1 MPRQMQQQNQ
11 ASENALFL
19 KIAPRDNVAIALKD
33 LENGQLIE
41 IDGINFKLKESI
53 KKGHK
58 FATSAIKQS
67 QQIYKFGF
75 AIGNSNH
82 NIAIGEWVHTH
93 NIKSNLEDGK
103 IDFEYKAPK
112 ILPMQNCDFQIN
124 AYRRQDGKVGIRNEI
139 WIFPTVGC
147 VAALAQKLARDFKAP
162 DGINIDGIHAFSHQ
176 FGCSQLGDDLD
187 ATKNIIAS
195 LAMHPNSCGVL
206 IIGLGCEN
214 NRLSKL
220 LEAIPQEYHHKIKN
234 FEAQKVD
241 DEYQYGMSLLNE
253 IANEQKGVT
262 RQKAKLNELVIG
274 VKCGG
279 SDGFSGLSANPLIGR
294 ISGYFTNIGAKVIMT
309 EIPEVFGAENILFA
323 NCKDK
328 KTYQNLFSVIENFK
342 NYFIKNGQKIYE
354 NPSPGNKDGGIS
366 TLEEKS
372 LGAVQKSGGAIIT
385 DVLEYGQRAKEN
397 GLSVLNA
404 PGNDAVSSNALAA
417 SGAHIILFSTGR
429 GTPLGFC
436 VPTLKIASNSEIAKN
451 KSHWIDFDAGEI
463 LQSGEFENAQDN
475 LISQIIAIA
484 NGEPTKNEINEIREF
499 ALWKNGVT
507 L

>member
-1 MPRQMQQQNQ
+1 MQQKNPTF
-11 ASENALFL
+11 ENARYI
-19 KIAPRDNVAIALKD
+19 KISAQDNVAIALSD
-33 LENGQLIE
+33 LQKGEEIS
-41 IDGINFKLKESI
+41 IDGENFRLFEPI

-58 FATSAIKQS
+58 FATLPIKKS

-75 AIGNSNH
+75 PIGYSTNEIS
-82 NIAIGEWVHTH
+82 IGEWVHVH
-93 NIKSNLEDGK
+93 NIKSNLENGQIDFDYKEPINSPVQNCDIEINAYHRKDGK
-103 IDFEYKAPK
+103 I
-112 ILPMQNCDFQIN
+112 
-124 AYRRQDGKVGIRNEI
+124 GIRNEI
-139 WIFPTVGC
+139 WIIPTVGC
-147 VAALAQKLARDFKAP
+147 VAALAQKLARDFKMP
-162 DGINIDGIHAFSHQ
+162 NDINIDAIHAFSHQ
-176 FGCSQLGDDLD
+176 FGCSQLGDDLE

-214 NRLSKL
+214 NLLSKL
-220 LEAIPQEYHHKIKN
+220 LEAIPQEYHYKIKS
-234 FEAQKVD
+234 FEAQKID
-241 DEYQYGMSLLNE
+241 NEYQFGMSLLNE
-253 IANEQKGVT
+253 IANEQKDVK

-294 ISGYFTNIGAKVIMT
+294 ISKYFTNIGAKVIMT
-309 EIPEVFGAENILFA
+309 EIPEVFGAEDILFA

-328 KTYQNLFSVIENFK
+328 KTYQNLFTMIENFK

-385 DVLEYGQRAKEN
+385 DVLEYGQRVKEN

-404 PGNDAVSSNALAA
+404 PGNDAISSTALAS

-429 GTPLGFC
+429 GTPLGFF

-463 LQSGEFENAQDN
+463 LQSGEFEHAQNN

-484 NGEPTKNEINEIREF
+484 NGEKTKNEINEIREF

>member
-1 MPRQMQQQNQ
+1 MQQQDL
-11 ASENALFL
+11 SSKNAPYI
-19 KIAPRDNVAIALKD
+19 KISGADNVAIALKD
-33 LENGQLIE
+33 LSIGQIFE
-41 IDGINFKLKESI
+41 IDGEVFGLKDQI

-58 FATSAIKQS
+58 FATRPIKKS
-67 QQIYKFGF
+67 QNIFKFGF
-75 AIGNSNH
+75 PIGTSTQE
-82 NIAIGEWVHTH
+82 IAIGEWVHIH
-93 NIKSNLEDGK
+93 NIKSNLVDSK
-103 IDFEYKAPK
+103 IEFDYKEPN
-112 ILPMQNCDFQIN
+112 ILPPKSCDLEIN
-124 AYRRQDGKVGIRNEI
+124 AYRRQDGRIGIRNEI

-147 VAALAQKLARDFKAP
+147 VSALAQKLARDVKLKSG
-162 DGINIDGIHAFSHQ
+162 DNIDGIYAFAHQ
-176 FGCSQLGDDLD
+176 FGCSQLGDDLE

-195 LAMHPNSCGVL
+195 LATHPNSCGVL

-220 LEAIPQEYHHKIKN
+220 LEAIPQEYHYKIKS

-241 DEYQYGMSLLNE
+241 DEYQYGMSLLGQIIDE
-253 IANEQKGVT
+253 SK
-262 RQKAKLNELVIG
+262 KAKRENVNLNELVIG

-294 ISGYFTNIGAKVIMT
+294 ISRYFTNIGAKVVMT

-328 KTYQNLFSVIENFK
+328 KTYQSLFSMIENFK
-342 NYFIKNGQKIYE
+342 NYFVKNGQEIYE

-385 DVLEYGQRAKEN
+385 DVLEYGQRVRKN

-404 PGNDAVSSNALAA
+404 PGNDAISSTALAA
-417 SGAHIILFSTGR
+417 SGVHIILFSTGR

-463 LQSGEFENAQDN
+463 LQSGEFEHAQNN
-475 LISQIIAIA
+475 LISHIIAIA

-499 ALWKNGVT
+499 AIWKNGVT

>member
-1 MPRQMQQQNQ
+1 MQKQNL
-11 ASENALFL
+11 SSKNAPYI
-19 KIAPRDNVAIALKD
+19 KISGADNVAIALKN
-33 LENGQLIE
+33 LSIGQIFE
-41 IDGINFKLKESI
+41 IDGEVFGLKDQI

-58 FATSAIKQS
+58 FAIRPIKKSQS
-67 QQIYKFGF
+67 ISKFGF
-75 AIGNSNH
+75 PIGTSTQD
-82 NIAIGEWVHTH
+82 IDIGEWVHVH
-93 NIKSNLEDGK
+93 NIKSNLENGK
-103 IDFEYKAPK
+103 IEFDYKEPN
-112 ILPMQNCDFQIN
+112 ILPLHNCDLEIN
-124 AYRRQDGKVGIRNEI
+124 AYRRQDGRIGIRNEI

-147 VAALAQKLARDFKAP
+147 VSALAQKLARDVTLKSG
-162 DGINIDGIHAFSHQ
+162 DNIDGIYAFAHQ
-176 FGCSQLGDDLD
+176 FGCSQLGEDLE

-195 LAMHPNSCGVL
+195 LATHPNSCGVL

-220 LEAIPQEYHHKIKN
+220 LEAIPQEYHYKIKS
-234 FEAQKVD
+234 FEAQKVA
-241 DEYQYGMSLLNE
+241 DEYQYGMSLLGQIIDE
-253 IANEQKGVT
+253 SK
-262 RQKAKLNELVIG
+262 KAKRENVNLNELAIG

-294 ISGYFTNIGAKVIMT
+294 ISKYFTNIGAKVIMT

-328 KTYQNLFSVIENFK
+328 KTYQSLFSMIENFK
-342 NYFIKNGQKIYE
+342 NYFVKNGQKIYE

-385 DVLEYGQRAKEN
+385 DVLEYGQLVREN

-404 PGNDAVSSNALAA
+404 PGNDAISSTALAA
-417 SGAHIILFSTGR
+417 SGVHIILFSTGR

-436 VPTLKIASNSEIAKN
+436 VPTLKIASNSELANN

-463 LQSGEFENAQDN
+463 LQSGEFEHAQNN

-499 ALWKNGVT
+499 AIWKNGVT

>member
-1 MPRQMQQQNQ
+1 MQQQDL
-11 ASENALFL
+11 SSKNAPFI
-19 KIAPRDNVAIALKD
+19 KISGADNVAIALKD
-33 LENGQLIE
+33 LSIGQIIE
-41 IDGINFKLKESI
+41 IDGEVFDLKEPI

-58 FATSAIKQS
+58 FATRPIEKS
-67 QQIYKFGF
+67 QNIFKFGF
-75 AIGNSNH
+75 PIGTSTQAIT
-82 NIAIGEWVHTH
+82 IGEWVHTH
-93 NIKSNLEDGK
+93 NIKSNLEGGNLEFD
-103 IDFEYKAPK
+103 YQAPN
-112 ILPMQNCDFQIN
+112 ISPTQNCDLEIN
-124 AYRRQDGKVGIRNEI
+124 AFRRQDGKIGIRNEI

-147 VAALAQKLARDFKAP
+147 VSALAQRLARDASLKK
-162 DGINIDGIHAFSHQ
+162 DDNIDGIHSFAHQ
-176 FGCSQLGDDLD
+176 FGCSQLGDDLE

-220 LEAIPQEYHHKIKN
+220 LESIPEEYHYKIKS

-241 DEYQYGMSLLNE
+241 NEYQYGMSLLGQIIDENK
-253 IANEQKGVT
+253 N
-262 RQKAKLNELVIG
+262 AKRENVNLNELVIG

-294 ISGYFTNIGAKVIMT
+294 ISKYFTNIGAKVIMT

-328 KTYQNLFSVIENFK
+328 KTYQNLFSTIENFK
-342 NYFIKNGQKIYE
+342 TYFVKNGQKIYE

-385 DVLEYGQRAKEN
+385 DVLEYGQRVKEN

-404 PGNDAVSSNALAA
+404 PGNDAISSTALAA

-436 VPTLKIASNSEIAKN
+436 VPTLKIASNSELAKN
-451 KSHWIDFDAGEI
+451 KSHWIDFNAGEV
-463 LQSGEFENAQDN
+463 LQSGEFEHAQNN